1 MDKEEALRI
10 FTSYADVFSSE
21 ENSLGR
27 TTKIQHQILTC
38 DDMPVNQRHR
48 RIHRNQLAEVKQHL
62 QDLLDKG
69 VIGPSQSNRAIVLVR
84 KKNGAL
90 GMRVD
95 YRQLNAKVKRDA
107 YPLPRRDESL
117 DILGGAKYFSTI
129 DLASSY
135 NQGEVAPADRHK
147 TAFTTLF
154 GLFKYNRMPF
164 GLGGAPVT
172 FQRTMQTIFRDELL
186 KIVIVFLDDIIA
198 FQIKSNQI
206 IQSNHWFIVPF
217 ADGRLNHRIPYKL

>member
-38 DDMPVNQRHR
+38 DDMAVNQRHR

-117 DILGGAKYFSTI
+117 DILEVLSTSLPLI
-129 DLASSY
+129 WPL
-135 NQGEVAPADRHK
+135 P
-147 TAFTTLF
+147 TTKEKLP
-154 GLFKYNRMPF
+154 LLTDTRQLSPPF
-164 GLGGAPVT
+164 LDCSNTTGCHS
-172 FQRTMQTIFRDELL
+172 DWEELL
-186 KIVIVFLDDIIA
+186 
-198 FQIKSNQI
+198 
-206 IQSNHWFIVPF
+206 
-217 ADGRLNHRIPYKL
+217 